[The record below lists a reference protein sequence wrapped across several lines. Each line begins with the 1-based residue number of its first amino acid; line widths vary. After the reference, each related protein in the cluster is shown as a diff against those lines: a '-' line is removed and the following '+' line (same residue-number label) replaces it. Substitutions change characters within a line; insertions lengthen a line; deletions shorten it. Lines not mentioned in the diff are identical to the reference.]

1 MKSEILEALSHITDE
16 EKAIVESGGTIEKS
30 LYSSGDE
37 LIIDSEKMLKHGQLI
52 DMRLHTRFVRFPAH
66 KHNYVELVYMCSG
79 ETTHI
84 INGIAVHLKTGEL
97 LFLNQHS
104 TQEILPCGKNDIAIN
119 FMIHP
124 KFFDIV
130 FAMMPEENYLK
141 DFLVGTM
148 IKDKTGY
155 IHFKVSDIVPIQNL
169 VENLIWSLLNEMS
182 NKYYINQT
190 TMGLM
195 FIHLIGH
202 TDKLADST
210 KYENALMFSI
220 LRYIDENYKYARLD
234 MLAEQLGKPVP
245 WLSRFIKHQSG
256 KSFTDILQH
265 KRINQAVFLL
275 TTSKMSVENIVAETG
290 YENASYFHKIFKKET
305 GLSPLKFRTHEQS
318 GYAAFTRIEI

>member
-1 MKSEILEALSHITDE
+1 MRSEILKALSQITDE
-16 EKAIVESGGTIEKS
+16 ERRILDRGCSIEKS
-30 LYSSGDE
+30 LYSSGEE
-37 LIIDSEKMLKHGQLI
+37 LIVDSEKMLKRGQLI
-52 DMRLHTRFVRFPAH
+52 GIRPHTRFVRFPAH
-66 KHNYVELVYMCSG
+66 KHNYVELIYMCSD
-79 ETTHI
+79 EMTHI
-84 INGIAVHLKTGEL
+84 INGKEVNLKAGEL

-104 TQEILPCGKNDIAIN
+104 TQEILPCGKNDISTN
-119 FMIHP
+119 FIILP

-148 IKDKTGY
+148 ITDKTGY

-182 NKYYINQT
+182 NKYFINQT
-190 TMGLM
+190 TMGLL
-195 FIHLIGH
+195 FTYLLGH

-210 KYENALMFSI
+210 NYENVLMFKI
-220 LRYIDENYKYARLD
+220 LRYIDENYRVARLD
-234 MLAEQLGKPVP
+234 ALAGQLGKPVP
-245 WLSRFIKHQSG
+245 WLSRFIKNQSG

-275 TTSKMSVENIVAETG
+275 TASKLSVENIVAEVG

-305 GLSPLKFRTHEQS
+305 GISPLK
-318 GYAAFTRIEI
+318 YRIYGGKKT